1 MWIEIHARNA
11 LLSNVY
17 VTPLAGVWIEIE
29 IITSER
35 GTNICHSPCGSVD
48 WNLSLPQKTCSADS
62 SLPLRECGLKYFLSF
77 LSPLYLGHS
86 PCGSVDWNT
95 TLGADFVLKILSLPL
110 RECGLKLFL
119 QKRKRQ
125 DGSVTPLAG
134 VWIEIIKTTTS
145 TIFYWRHSP
154 CGSVDWNTPRVIAS
168 PIPTMSLPLRE
179 CGLKSFRDWTCK
191 KGATVT
197 PLAGVWIEIESCSGG
212 GWILQVTPLAGVWI
226 EISLLSGV
234 VLELVSLPL
243 RECGLKLWR
252 HLIWK
257 QKKPVTPLAGV
268 WIEMK

>member
-1 MWIEIHARNA
+1 MHFCSHSPCGSVDWNSGKFFDV
-11 LLSNVY
+11 LSER
-17 VTPLAGVWIEIE
+17 VTPLAGVWIEILE
-29 IITSER
+29 LI
-35 GTNICHSPCGSVD
+35 
-48 WNLSLPQKTCSADS
+48 WW
-62 SLPLRECGLKYFLSF
+62 FLH
-77 LSPLYLGHS
+77 L
-86 PCGSVDWNT
+86 T
-95 TLGADFVLKILSLPL
+95 SLPL